1 MIVLKIV
8 FMVVFLVGVEE
19 FLVVWYFLENCG
31 RVKVYEVFMDS
42 RINVMEIIENICMR
56 KKKIEK

>member
-1 MIVLKIV
+1 
-8 FMVVFLVGVEE
+8 MVVFLVGVEE